1 MNRVDLWVGL
11 FTAALAAI
19 VLFFVVPAGIH
30 NRMVSGMS
38 VAFFPKML
46 LVLIIVF
53 SLLLV
58 ARCIYQARSAPP
70 EPGLENISLDLILLA
85 TLPISYLVIRY
96 LGISAFALLGTPPV
110 MITYGE
116 RRWWLIGITAV
127 AIAVCAR
134 VVTVYL
140 LQRPPL
146 GIW

>member
-1 MNRVDLWVGL
+1 M
-11 FTAALAAI
+11 AALAAI

-58 ARCIYQARSAPP
+58 GRCVYQARSAPQ
-70 EPGLENISLDLILLA
+70 EPGLENIGIDLILLA

-110 MITYGE
+110 MVTYGE
-116 RRWWLIGITAV
+116 RRWWLIGVTAV
-127 AIAVCAR
+127 ALAVSAR
-134 VVTVYL
+134 LVTVYI